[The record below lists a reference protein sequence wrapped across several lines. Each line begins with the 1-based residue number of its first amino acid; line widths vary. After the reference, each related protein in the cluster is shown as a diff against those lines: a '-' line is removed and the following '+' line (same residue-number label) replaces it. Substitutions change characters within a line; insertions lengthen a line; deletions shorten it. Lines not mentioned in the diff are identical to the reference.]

1 MPTKRRRRASKRR
14 AVDGL
19 ERAIFVIGDPRGYI
33 VGQNPTGAG
42 PRFDS
47 EDHIRECWHEVREEI
62 ISDCWTE
69 PHPGEQELW
78 IDRMGMPNAFWIYDA
93 PDIDEKRR
101 DGESD
106 RELLERFGITDAQ
119 NAIEY
124 PTVQPGA
131 NPGAGGRLID
141 GD

>member
-1 MPTKRRRRASKRR
+1 MPTKRRRRVNKKHNVTGFQS
-14 AVDGL
+14 
-19 ERAIFVIGDPRGYI
+19 AILDISNPRGYI
-33 VGQNPTGAG
+33 RPDPLGMGTG
-42 PRFDS
+42 FDS
-47 EDHIRECWHEVREEI
+47 EDHVRECWHQVREEI
-62 ISDCWTE
+62 IRDRWTE
-69 PHPGEQELW
+69 PDPGAQELW
-78 IDRMGMPNAFWIYDA
+78 LDRQGMPTAFWLYDA

-119 NAIEY
+119 GTIAY

-131 NPGAGGRLID
+131 NPGAGGRLIN